1 MARCQV
7 PGARR
12 DAEDSQVMA
21 PATGKLTPVGVS
33 PTNRERHV
41 QRGKYHDRSFRVA
54 LWKYKPEGQAGR
66 PFPQRE
72 EKEHGPGGG
81 DSSSVMM
88 LGHGVRSQDGQER
101 DFIGNPVLEQMAGQA
116 AGRGARKD

>member
-1 MARCQV
+1 MEVQTGGTGRKAFPSEGREGAW
-7 PGARR
+7 PG
-12 DAEDSQVMA
+12 
-21 PATGKLTPVGVS
+21 
-33 PTNRERHV
+33 
-41 QRGKYHDRSFRVA
+41 
-54 LWKYKPEGQAGR
+54 
-66 PFPQRE
+66 
-72 EKEHGPGGG
+72 GGG